1 MKSQVICDALNA
13 VNPTPAQR
21 ARMRA
26 ALEAQLP
33 AEKPHRRGAHQQKAS
48 SQRWWTIIP
57 AAAAL
62 FAVVLLGIFVIGYL
76 ALSDVVEPW
85 LTGLLKDMTQMRK
98 TAYLKILGL
107 DVVGA
112 GALLYWI
119 VGMGSE
125 AGNNLLIPVLVYFL
139 ANQMKRKLR
148 PEFEGITEKILK
160 DQAEA
165 SDEEETDPEELSDKE
180 K

>member
-1 MKSQVICDALNA
+1 MENTEEMKAKKKA
-13 VNPTPAQR
+13 AQR
-21 ARMRA
+21 LTTGIIIGMTVIVLGYVAY
-26 ALEAQLP
+26 ALVMKNINMQIFE
-33 AEKPHRRGAHQQKAS
+33 
-48 SQRWWTIIP
+48 
-57 AAAAL
+57 
-62 FAVVLLGIFVIGYL
+62 VLLGIFVIGYL
-76 ALSDVVEPW
+76 VLSDVVEPW

>member
-1 MKSQVICDALNA
+1 MENEEAMKKKRVQKLTTGIIIGMTVIVLGYVAYALVTKNI
-13 VNPTPAQR
+13 NMQIF
-21 ARMRA
+21 
-26 ALEAQLP
+26 E
-33 AEKPHRRGAHQQKAS
+33 
-48 SQRWWTIIP
+48 
-57 AAAAL
+57 
-62 FAVVLLGIFVIGYL
+62 VLLGIFVIGYL
-76 ALSDVVEPW
+76 VLSDVVEPW
-85 LTGLLKDMTQMRK
+85 LTGLLKNMTQMRK

>member
-1 MKSQVICDALNA
+1 MENTEEMKAKKKA
-13 VNPTPAQR
+13 AQR
-21 ARMRA
+21 LTTGIIIGMTVIVLGYVAY
-26 ALEAQLP
+26 ALVTKNINMQIFE
-33 AEKPHRRGAHQQKAS
+33 
-48 SQRWWTIIP
+48 
-57 AAAAL
+57 
-62 FAVVLLGIFVIGYL
+62 VLLGIFVIGYL
-76 ALSDVVEPW
+76 VLSDVVEPW
-85 LTGLLKDMTQMRK
+85 LTGLLKEMTQMRK

>member
-1 MKSQVICDALNA
+1 MEITEEMKAKKKA
-13 VNPTPAQR
+13 AQR
-21 ARMRA
+21 LTTGIIIGMTVIVLGYVAYALVTNNINMRIF
-26 ALEAQLP
+26 EA
-33 AEKPHRRGAHQQKAS
+33 
-48 SQRWWTIIP
+48 
-57 AAAAL
+57 
-62 FAVVLLGIFVIGYL
+62 LLGIFVIGYL

-85 LTGLLKDMTQMRK
+85 LTGLLKDMTHMRK

-125 AGNNLLIPVLVYFL
+125 AGNNLLIPVVVYFL

-148 PEFEGITEKILK
+148 PEFEGLTEKVLK
-160 DQAEA
+160 E
-165 SDEEETDPEELSDKE
+165 
-180 K
+180 

>member
-1 MKSQVICDALNA
+1 MENTEEMKAKKKA
-13 VNPTPAQR
+13 AQR
-21 ARMRA
+21 LNTGIIIGMTVIVLGYVAY
-26 ALEAQLP
+26 ALVTKNINMQIFE
-33 AEKPHRRGAHQQKAS
+33 
-48 SQRWWTIIP
+48 
-57 AAAAL
+57 
-62 FAVVLLGIFVIGYL
+62 VLLGIFVIGYL
-76 ALSDVVEPW
+76 VLSDVVEPW

-160 DQAEA
+160 NQAEA

>member
-1 MKSQVICDALNA
+1 MEITEEMKAKKKA
-13 VNPTPAQR
+13 AQR
-21 ARMRA
+21 LTTGIIIGMTVIVLGYVAYALVTNNINMRIF
-26 ALEAQLP
+26 EA
-33 AEKPHRRGAHQQKAS
+33 
-48 SQRWWTIIP
+48 
-57 AAAAL
+57 
-62 FAVVLLGIFVIGYL
+62 LLGIFVIGYL

-85 LTGLLKDMTQMRK
+85 LTGLLKNMTQMRK

-160 DQAEA
+160 EQAEA

>member
-1 MKSQVICDALNA
+1 MENTEEMKAKKKA
-13 VNPTPAQR
+13 AQR
-21 ARMRA
+21 LTTGIIIGMTVIVLGYVAY
-26 ALEAQLP
+26 ALVTKNINMQIFE
-33 AEKPHRRGAHQQKAS
+33 
-48 SQRWWTIIP
+48 
-57 AAAAL
+57 
-62 FAVVLLGIFVIGYL
+62 VLLGIFVIGYL
-76 ALSDVVEPW
+76 VLSDVVEPW

-119 VGMGSE
+119 VGMDSE

>member
-1 MKSQVICDALNA
+1 MENTEEMKAKKKA
-13 VNPTPAQR
+13 AQR
-21 ARMRA
+21 
-26 ALEAQLP
+26 LTT
-33 AEKPHRRGAHQQKAS
+33 G
-48 SQRWWTIIP
+48 IIIGMTV
-57 AAAAL
+57 
-62 FAVVLLGIFVIGYL
+62 VVLGYVAYALVTKNINMQIFEVLLCIFVIGYL
-76 ALSDVVEPW
+76 VLSDVVEPW

-119 VGMGSE
+119 VGMDSE

>member
-1 MKSQVICDALNA
+1 MEITEEMKAKKKA
-13 VNPTPAQR
+13 AQR
-21 ARMRA
+21 LTTGIIIGMTVIVLGYVAYALVTNNINMRIF
-26 ALEAQLP
+26 EA
-33 AEKPHRRGAHQQKAS
+33 
-48 SQRWWTIIP
+48 
-57 AAAAL
+57 
-62 FAVVLLGIFVIGYL
+62 LLGIFVIGYL

-85 LTGLLKDMTQMRK
+85 LTGLLKDMTHMRK

-119 VGMGSE
+119 VGMDSE

-148 PEFEGITEKILK
+148 PEFEGLTEKVLK
-160 DQAEA
+160 E
-165 SDEEETDPEELSDKE
+165 
-180 K
+180 

>member
-1 MKSQVICDALNA
+1 MENTEA
-13 VNPTPAQR
+13 AQR
-21 ARMRA
+21 MTTGIIIGMTVIVLGYVAYALVTKNINMRIF
-26 ALEAQLP
+26 E
-33 AEKPHRRGAHQQKAS
+33 
-48 SQRWWTIIP
+48 
-57 AAAAL
+57 
-62 FAVVLLGIFVIGYL
+62 VLLGIFVIGYL
-76 ALSDVVEPW
+76 VLSDVVEPW

>member
-1 MKSQVICDALNA
+1 MENTEEMKAKKKA
-13 VNPTPAQR
+13 AQR
-21 ARMRA
+21 LTTGIIIGMTVIVLGYVAY
-26 ALEAQLP
+26 ALVTKNINMQIFE
-33 AEKPHRRGAHQQKAS
+33 
-48 SQRWWTIIP
+48 
-57 AAAAL
+57 
-62 FAVVLLGIFVIGYL
+62 VLLGIFVIGYL
-76 ALSDVVEPW
+76 VLSDVVEPW
-85 LTGLLKDMTQMRK
+85 LTGLLKNMTQMRK

>member
-1 MKSQVICDALNA
+1 MENTEEMKAKKKA
-13 VNPTPAQR
+13 AQR
-21 ARMRA
+21 LTTGIIIGMTVVVLGYVAY
-26 ALEAQLP
+26 ALVTKNINMQIFE
-33 AEKPHRRGAHQQKAS
+33 
-48 SQRWWTIIP
+48 
-57 AAAAL
+57 
-62 FAVVLLGIFVIGYL
+62 VLLGIFVIGYL
-76 ALSDVVEPW
+76 VLSDVAEPW

>member
-1 MKSQVICDALNA
+1 MENTEEMKAKKKV
-13 VNPTPAQR
+13 AQR
-21 ARMRA
+21 LTTGIIIGMTVIVLGYVAY
-26 ALEAQLP
+26 ALVTKNINMQIFE
-33 AEKPHRRGAHQQKAS
+33 
-48 SQRWWTIIP
+48 
-57 AAAAL
+57 
-62 FAVVLLGIFVIGYL
+62 VLLGIFVIGYL
-76 ALSDVVEPW
+76 VLSDVVEPW
-85 LTGLLKDMTQMRK
+85 MTGLLKDMTQMRK

-119 VGMGSE
+119 VGMDSE

>member
-1 MKSQVICDALNA
+1 MENTEEMKAKKKAAQKLSTGIIIGMSVIVLGYVAYALVTKNI
-13 VNPTPAQR
+13 N
-21 ARMRA
+21 MRIF
-26 ALEAQLP
+26 E
-33 AEKPHRRGAHQQKAS
+33 
-48 SQRWWTIIP
+48 
-57 AAAAL
+57 
-62 FAVVLLGIFVIGYL
+62 VLLGIFVIGYL

-98 TAYLKILGL
+98 NAYLKILGL

-125 AGNNLLIPVLVYFL
+125 AGNNLLIPVLIYFL

-148 PEFEGITEKILK
+148 PEFEGLTEKVLK
-160 DQAEA
+160 EQAEAEESGSEA
-165 SDEEETDPEELSDKE
+165 SDEEK
-180 K
+180 

>member
-1 MKSQVICDALNA
+1 MENTEEMKAKKKA
-13 VNPTPAQR
+13 AQR
-21 ARMRA
+21 LTTGIIIGMTVIVLGYVAY
-26 ALEAQLP
+26 ALVTKNINMQIFE
-33 AEKPHRRGAHQQKAS
+33 
-48 SQRWWTIIP
+48 
-57 AAAAL
+57 
-62 FAVVLLGIFVIGYL
+62 VLLGIFVIGYL
-76 ALSDVVEPW
+76 VLSDVVEPW
-85 LTGLLKDMTQMRK
+85 LTGLLKDMTHMRR

>member
-1 MKSQVICDALNA
+1 MENTEQMKAKKKA
-13 VNPTPAQR
+13 AQR
-21 ARMRA
+21 LTTGIIIGMTVIVLGYVAYALVTKNINMRIF
-26 ALEAQLP
+26 E
-33 AEKPHRRGAHQQKAS
+33 
-48 SQRWWTIIP
+48 
-57 AAAAL
+57 
-62 FAVVLLGIFVIGYL
+62 VLLGIFVIGYL
-76 ALSDVVEPW
+76 VLSDVVEPW

>member
-1 MKSQVICDALNA
+1 MENTEEMKAKKKA
-13 VNPTPAQR
+13 AQR
-21 ARMRA
+21 LTTGIIIGMTVIVLGYVAYALVTKNINMRIF
-26 ALEAQLP
+26 E
-33 AEKPHRRGAHQQKAS
+33 
-48 SQRWWTIIP
+48 
-57 AAAAL
+57 
-62 FAVVLLGIFVIGYL
+62 VLLGLFVIGYL
-76 ALSDVVEPW
+76 VLSDVVEPW

-160 DQAEA
+160 NQAEA

>member
-1 MKSQVICDALNA
+1 MENTEEMKAKKKA
-13 VNPTPAQR
+13 AQR
-21 ARMRA
+21 LTTGIIIGMTVIVLGYVAYALVTKNINMRIF
-26 ALEAQLP
+26 E
-33 AEKPHRRGAHQQKAS
+33 
-48 SQRWWTIIP
+48 
-57 AAAAL
+57 
-62 FAVVLLGIFVIGYL
+62 VLLGIFVIGYL
-76 ALSDVVEPW
+76 VLSDVVEPW

-119 VGMGSE
+119 VGMDSE

>member
-1 MKSQVICDALNA
+1 MENTEEMKAKKKA
-13 VNPTPAQR
+13 AQR
-21 ARMRA
+21 LTTGIIIGMTVIVLGYVAY
-26 ALEAQLP
+26 ALVTKNINMQIFE
-33 AEKPHRRGAHQQKAS
+33 
-48 SQRWWTIIP
+48 
-57 AAAAL
+57 
-62 FAVVLLGIFVIGYL
+62 VLLGIFVIGYL
-76 ALSDVVEPW
+76 VLSDVVEPW
-85 LTGLLKDMTQMRK
+85 LTGLLKNMTQMRK
-98 TAYLKILGL
+98 TAYLKMLGL

-119 VGMGSE
+119 VGMDSE

>member
-1 MKSQVICDALNA
+1 MENTEEMKAKKKA
-13 VNPTPAQR
+13 AQR
-21 ARMRA
+21 
-26 ALEAQLP
+26 LTT
-33 AEKPHRRGAHQQKAS
+33 G
-48 SQRWWTIIP
+48 IIIGMTVIVLGYV
-57 AAAAL
+57 AYGL
-62 FAVVLLGIFVIGYL
+62 VTKNINMQIFEVLLGIFVIGYL
-76 ALSDVVEPW
+76 VLSDVVEPW

-119 VGMGSE
+119 VGMDSE

>member
-1 MKSQVICDALNA
+1 MENTEEMKAKKKA
-13 VNPTPAQR
+13 AQR
-21 ARMRA
+21 LTTGIIIGMTVIVLGYVAY
-26 ALEAQLP
+26 ALVTKNINMQIFE
-33 AEKPHRRGAHQQKAS
+33 
-48 SQRWWTIIP
+48 
-57 AAAAL
+57 
-62 FAVVLLGIFVIGYL
+62 VLLGIFVIGYL
-76 ALSDVVEPW
+76 VLSDVVEPW

>member
-1 MKSQVICDALNA
+1 MENTEEMKAKKKA
-13 VNPTPAQR
+13 AQR
-21 ARMRA
+21 MTTGIIIGMTVIVLGYVAY
-26 ALEAQLP
+26 ALVTKNINMQIFE
-33 AEKPHRRGAHQQKAS
+33 
-48 SQRWWTIIP
+48 
-57 AAAAL
+57 
-62 FAVVLLGIFVIGYL
+62 VLLGIFVIGYL
-76 ALSDVVEPW
+76 VLSDVVEPW
-85 LTGLLKDMTQMRK
+85 LTGLLKNMTQMRK

>member
-1 MKSQVICDALNA
+1 MENTENTEEMKAKKKA
-13 VNPTPAQR
+13 AQR
-21 ARMRA
+21 LTTGIIIGMTVIVLGYVAYALVTNNINMRIF
-26 ALEAQLP
+26 EA
-33 AEKPHRRGAHQQKAS
+33 
-48 SQRWWTIIP
+48 
-57 AAAAL
+57 
-62 FAVVLLGIFVIGYL
+62 LLGIFVIGYL

-85 LTGLLKDMTQMRK
+85 LTGLLKDMTHMRR

-125 AGNNLLIPVLVYFL
+125 AGNNLLIPVVIYFL

-148 PEFEGITEKILK
+148 PEFEGLTEKVLK
-160 DQAEA
+160 E
-165 SDEEETDPEELSDKE
+165 
-180 K
+180 

>member
-1 MKSQVICDALNA
+1 MENTEEMKAKKKA
-13 VNPTPAQR
+13 AQR
-21 ARMRA
+21 LTTGIIIGMTVIVLGYVAY
-26 ALEAQLP
+26 ALVTKNINMQIFE
-33 AEKPHRRGAHQQKAS
+33 
-48 SQRWWTIIP
+48 
-57 AAAAL
+57 
-62 FAVVLLGIFVIGYL
+62 VLLGIFVIGYL
-76 ALSDVVEPW
+76 VLSDVVEPW

-160 DQAEA
+160 NQAEA
-165 SDEEETDPEELSDKE
+165 SDEEETDTEELSDKE

>member
-1 MKSQVICDALNA
+1 MENKEEMKAKKKA
-13 VNPTPAQR
+13 AQR
-21 ARMRA
+21 LTTGIIIGMTVVVLGYVAY
-26 ALEAQLP
+26 ALVTKNINMQIFE
-33 AEKPHRRGAHQQKAS
+33 
-48 SQRWWTIIP
+48 
-57 AAAAL
+57 
-62 FAVVLLGIFVIGYL
+62 VLLGIFVIGYL
-76 ALSDVVEPW
+76 VLSDVVEPW

-119 VGMGSE
+119 VGMDSE

>member
-1 MKSQVICDALNA
+1 MENTEEMKAKKKA
-13 VNPTPAQR
+13 AQR
-21 ARMRA
+21 LTTGIIIGMSVIVLGYVAYALVTKDINMRIF
-26 ALEAQLP
+26 E
-33 AEKPHRRGAHQQKAS
+33 
-48 SQRWWTIIP
+48 
-57 AAAAL
+57 
-62 FAVVLLGIFVIGYL
+62 VLLGIFVIGYL
-76 ALSDVVEPW
+76 VLSDVVEPW

-119 VGMGSE
+119 VGMDSE

>member
-1 MKSQVICDALNA
+1 MAYALVTKNI
-13 VNPTPAQR
+13 NMQIF
-21 ARMRA
+21 
-26 ALEAQLP
+26 E
-33 AEKPHRRGAHQQKAS
+33 
-48 SQRWWTIIP
+48 
-57 AAAAL
+57 
-62 FAVVLLGIFVIGYL
+62 VLLGIFVIGYL
-76 ALSDVVEPW
+76 VLSDVVEPW
-85 LTGLLKDMTQMRK
+85 LTGLLKNMTQMRK

>member
-1 MKSQVICDALNA
+1 MENTEEMKAKKKA
-13 VNPTPAQR
+13 AQR
-21 ARMRA
+21 MTTGIIIGMTVIVLGYVAY
-26 ALEAQLP
+26 ALVTKNINMQIFE
-33 AEKPHRRGAHQQKAS
+33 
-48 SQRWWTIIP
+48 
-57 AAAAL
+57 
-62 FAVVLLGIFVIGYL
+62 VLLGIFVIGYL
-76 ALSDVVEPW
+76 VLSDVVEPW
-85 LTGLLKDMTQMRK
+85 LTGLLQDMTQMRK

-119 VGMGSE
+119 VGMDSE

>member
-1 MKSQVICDALNA
+1 MENTEEMKPKKKA
-13 VNPTPAQR
+13 AQR
-21 ARMRA
+21 LTTGIIIGMTVIVLGYVAY
-26 ALEAQLP
+26 ALVTKNINMQIFE
-33 AEKPHRRGAHQQKAS
+33 
-48 SQRWWTIIP
+48 
-57 AAAAL
+57 
-62 FAVVLLGIFVIGYL
+62 VLLGIFVIGYL
-76 ALSDVVEPW
+76 VLSDVVEPW
-85 LTGLLKDMTQMRK
+85 LTGLLKNMTQMRK

>member
-1 MKSQVICDALNA
+1 MENTEEMKAKKKA
-13 VNPTPAQR
+13 AQR
-21 ARMRA
+21 LTTGIIIGMTVIVLGYVAYALITKNINMRIF
-26 ALEAQLP
+26 E
-33 AEKPHRRGAHQQKAS
+33 
-48 SQRWWTIIP
+48 
-57 AAAAL
+57 
-62 FAVVLLGIFVIGYL
+62 VLLGIFVIGYL
-76 ALSDVVEPW
+76 VLSDVVEPW

-119 VGMGSE
+119 VGMDSE
-125 AGNNLLIPVLVYFL
+125 AGNNLLIPVLIYFL

-148 PEFEGITEKILK
+148 PEFEGLTEKVLK
-160 DQAEA
+160 EQAEA
-165 SDEEETDPEELSDKE
+165 EEPDSEASDKE

>member
-1 MKSQVICDALNA
+1 MENTEEMKAKKKA
-13 VNPTPAQR
+13 AQR
-21 ARMRA
+21 LTTGIIIGMTVIVLGYVAY
-26 ALEAQLP
+26 ALVTKNINMQIFE
-33 AEKPHRRGAHQQKAS
+33 
-48 SQRWWTIIP
+48 
-57 AAAAL
+57 
-62 FAVVLLGIFVIGYL
+62 VLLGIFVIGYL
-76 ALSDVVEPW
+76 VLSDVVEPW
-85 LTGLLKDMTQMRK
+85 LTGLLKNMTQMRK

-119 VGMGSE
+119 VGMNSE

>member
-1 MKSQVICDALNA
+1 MENTEEMKAKKKA
-13 VNPTPAQR
+13 AQR
-21 ARMRA
+21 LTTGIIIGMTVIVLGYVAY
-26 ALEAQLP
+26 ALVTKNINIQIFE
-33 AEKPHRRGAHQQKAS
+33 
-48 SQRWWTIIP
+48 
-57 AAAAL
+57 
-62 FAVVLLGIFVIGYL
+62 VLLGIFVIGYL
-76 ALSDVVEPW
+76 VLSDVVEPW

>member
-1 MKSQVICDALNA
+1 MENTEEMKAKKKA
-13 VNPTPAQR
+13 AQR
-21 ARMRA
+21 LTTGIIIGMTVIVLGYVAY
-26 ALEAQLP
+26 ALVTKNINMQIFE
-33 AEKPHRRGAHQQKAS
+33 
-48 SQRWWTIIP
+48 
-57 AAAAL
+57 
-62 FAVVLLGIFVIGYL
+62 VLLGIFVIGYL
-76 ALSDVVEPW
+76 VLSDVVEPW
-85 LTGLLKDMTQMRK
+85 LTGLLKNMTQMRR

>member
-1 MKSQVICDALNA
+1 MENTEEMKAKKKA
-13 VNPTPAQR
+13 AQR
-21 ARMRA
+21 LTTGIIIGMTVVVLGYVAYALVTKNINMRIF
-26 ALEAQLP
+26 E
-33 AEKPHRRGAHQQKAS
+33 
-48 SQRWWTIIP
+48 
-57 AAAAL
+57 
-62 FAVVLLGIFVIGYL
+62 VLLGIFVIGYL
-76 ALSDVVEPW
+76 VLSDVVEPW

>member
-1 MKSQVICDALNA
+1 MENTEEMKAKKKA
-13 VNPTPAQR
+13 AQR
-21 ARMRA
+21 MTTGIIIGMTVIVLGYVAY
-26 ALEAQLP
+26 ALVTKNINMQIFE
-33 AEKPHRRGAHQQKAS
+33 
-48 SQRWWTIIP
+48 
-57 AAAAL
+57 
-62 FAVVLLGIFVIGYL
+62 VLLGIFVIGYL
-76 ALSDVVEPW
+76 VLSDVVEPW

-119 VGMGSE
+119 VGMDSE

>member
-1 MKSQVICDALNA
+1 MEITEEMKAKKKA
-13 VNPTPAQR
+13 AQR
-21 ARMRA
+21 LTTGIIIGMTVIVLGYVAYALVTNNINMRIF
-26 ALEAQLP
+26 EA
-33 AEKPHRRGAHQQKAS
+33 
-48 SQRWWTIIP
+48 
-57 AAAAL
+57 
-62 FAVVLLGIFVIGYL
+62 LLGIFVIGYL

-85 LTGLLKDMTQMRK
+85 LTGLLKDMTHMRK

-160 DQAEA
+160 EQAEA

>member
-1 MKSQVICDALNA
+1 MENTEEMKAKKKA
-13 VNPTPAQR
+13 AQR
-21 ARMRA
+21 LTTGIIIGMTVIVLGYVAY
-26 ALEAQLP
+26 ALVTKNINMQIFE
-33 AEKPHRRGAHQQKAS
+33 
-48 SQRWWTIIP
+48 
-57 AAAAL
+57 
-62 FAVVLLGIFVIGYL
+62 VLLGIFVIGYL
-76 ALSDVVEPW
+76 VLSDVVEPW
-85 LTGLLKDMTQMRK
+85 LTGLLKNMTQMRK

-160 DQAEA
+160 NQAEA